1 MNIKLLVGLGNPGDT
16 YTNHRHN
23 VGFRWI
29 DTFIN
34 KTDHTKAK
42 KKCNALLNQ
51 VNLATTTIHCAKPQT
66 YMNESGISVQKLIKN
81 LNTSPQ
87 EICIIYDDFDLPF
100 GTSRFRQSG
109 SAGTHNGMRSIIQQ
123 LGTNDIPRLRIGIG
137 PKPASINTA
146 EFVLTPF
153 TKDESTQ
160 LTYNLSKTTNIF
172 KEYINA
178 SIEILSTELNRP
190 PSN

>member
-1 MNIKLLVGLGNPGDT
+1 MNIKLLVGLGNPGDA
-16 YTNHRHN
+16 YANHRHN

-34 KTDHTKAK
+34 ETDHTQAK
-42 KKCNALLNQ
+42 KKCNSLLTQ
-51 VNLATTTIHCAKPQT
+51 VNLATTIHCAKPQT
-66 YMNESGISVQKLIKN
+66 YMNDSGISVQKLIKH
-81 LNTSPQ
+81 LNISSQ

-123 LGTNDIPRLRIGIG
+123 LGTNNIPRLRLGIG
-137 PKPASINTA
+137 PKPTGMNAA
-146 EFVLTPF
+146 DFVLTSF
-153 TKDESTQ
+153 TDYESTQ
-160 LTYNLSKTTNIF
+160 LTYDLSKTATIF

-178 SIEILSTELNRP
+178 SIETLRTELNRP
-190 PSN
+190 SCN